1 VIVVKIKVKIWS
13 LFSKSTKIFPFIFGF
28 EYRTFISLNEVYEY
42 EKYDLW
48 VFDDTYI
55 IRIFL
60 LFFAFD
66 FMFIKKYEEE
76 HEKEQI
82 INVECTSEG

>member
-1 VIVVKIKVKIWS
+1 MKLKVKIWN
-13 LFSKSTKIFPFIFGF
+13 LFSKATKIFPFIFGF
-28 EYRTFISLNEVYEY
+28 EYRTFISLNEIYEY

-60 LFFAFD
+60 LFFAID
-66 FMFIKKYEEE
+66 FKFIKKYEEE

-82 INVECTSEG
+82 KVESTNVV